1 MALTGMRAML
11 CTLLQL
17 QDALTHHTHVSLDEC
32 SKLLVFWL
40 QNFDRSAQPADDT
53 LFNHMHIVGMALCA
67 VVHNTM
73 TMEPQQYDF
82 ITALGHFAPRIALC
96 SVPIR
101 EMSWRQLS
109 DVVATL
115 QIEFGTLFEPKARGG
130 FHCCV
135 KIQRLLLEL
144 LARLGFYFT
153 HDWKSDHA
161 TEGTMEELQ
170 GMVHTNEEGWMSIC
184 DDQKVQI
191 LDAIHCMGSASWFML
206 SANAVPDPSSELNE
220 LHNYHREASLDEF
233 YTLSELADCPV
244 GAVVQYAHK
253 FRHLFHSS
261 SQVIFFHFPSYVRP
275 KQVPLNALRADN
287 ADAIAVLPL
296 LQQISPTI
304 PVLHEHTG
312 AGFAEVHAK
321 NKWQWVVFGKVVLL
335 SDSNMKVYHG
345 NVRCLL
351 AYTERE

>member
-1 MALTGMRAML
+1 ML

-17 QDALTHHTHVSLDEC
+17 QAALKEHAHVPLDEC
-32 SKLLVFWL
+32 SKLLVCWL
-40 QNFDRSAQPADDT
+40 QDFDRSVQPADDT
-53 LFNHMHIVGMALCA
+53 LFNQMHVVGMALCA
-67 VVHNTM
+67 VVQQTM

-82 ITALGHFAPRIALC
+82 ISALGHFAPRIALS
-96 SVPIR
+96 SVPIC
-101 EMSWRQLS
+101 EMSWRQVS

-144 LARLGFYFT
+144 MSRVGFYLT
-153 HDWKSDHA
+153 RDWKAAPAS
-161 TEGTMEELQ
+161 EGTLEELQ
-170 GMVHTNEEGWMSIC
+170 GIAHTDAEGWMSIC

-191 LDAIHCMGSASWFML
+191 LDAIHSLGSASWFML
-206 SANAVPDPSSELNE
+206 SAQAVPEPTHDLID
-220 LHNYHREASLDEF
+220 LHNHHREASLDEF
-233 YTLSELADCPV
+233 YTMSEVADTPV

-253 FRHLFHSS
+253 FRHLFHST
-261 SQVIFFHFPSYVRP
+261 SQVIFYHFPSYVRR
-275 KQVPLNALRADN
+275 KQVSLSALQADT
-287 ADAIAVLPL
+287 AEAIAVLPL
-296 LQQISPTI
+296 LQQIDPTI

-312 AGFAEVHAK
+312 AGFREMHAK
-321 NKWQWVVFGKVVLL
+321 SKWQWVVFGKVVLL

-345 NVRCLL
+345 NVRHLL